1 MKEKIKTIL
10 LQNPN
15 ITLPEAARVLGRDPQ
30 GDKNFRIAYWQA
42 RALLI
47 EELTGKT
54 LRAILDGGPKDN
66 IDEGHTVDTDSIDSK
81 IYSTERMVFD
91 KETGEL
97 LEHTE
102 DRYKV
107 VSIEPNY
114 IKVYIDAM
122 SYFITAEEQGMET
135 NLLFEMAKRMT
146 YANDAAPNQVAMI
159 GLIKKGIAKQ
169 LNTTVGSLDVVL
181 TRLIKKDLVRR
192 IDRGVYEL
200 NPIIFAKGDWSSI
213 RKIQMEWSEEGIKTK
228 FEMEQ

>member
-1 MKEKIKTIL
+1 M
-10 LQNPN
+10 
-15 ITLPEAARVLGRDPQ
+15 
-30 GDKNFRIAYWQA
+30 
-42 RALLI
+42 
-47 EELTGKT
+47 
-54 LRAILDGGPKDN
+54 
-66 IDEGHTVDTDSIDSK
+66 SK

-135 NLLFEMAKRMT
+135 SLLFEMAKRMT
-146 YANDAAPNQVAMI
+146 YANDAAPNQVAMV
-159 GLIKKGIAKQ
+159 GSIKKGIAKQ